1 MNESVLLVLAGI
13 TAPFITQLVK
23 KLFNNN
29 PEDMGAIWVLYGVSF
44 ILAALAWLASG
55 KMGTFTGDPIND
67 VAVAGNAIAGAAGW
81 ATLVYN
87 LFKTQ
92 VKKI

>member
-13 TAPFITQLVK
+13 LAPFVTQVVK
-23 KLFNNN
+23 KLFNN
-29 PEDMGAIWVLYGVSF
+29 PEDMNAIWVLYGVSF

>member
-1 MNESVLLVLAGI
+1 MDENVLLVLAGI
-13 TAPFITQLVK
+13 AAPFVTQLVK
-23 KLFNNN
+23 KLFNN
-29 PEDMGAIWVLYGVSF
+29 PEEMGAVWTLYGVSF

-87 LFKTQ
+87 LFKGT